1 MNSHEYLKELRN
13 QGARLRLRN
22 GELTELRDSLI
33 EETIDICS
41 RKYHLESLTYSIH
54 FPNSNTDTDLK
65 IWDNGYAEL
74 IED

>member
-33 EETIDICS
+33 EETIDICNG
-41 RKYHLESLTYSIH
+41 KYHLESLTYSIH
-54 FPNSNTDTDLK
+54 FPNSKADTDLK
-65 IWDNGYAEL
+65 IWDNGFAEL
-74 IED
+74 IEE